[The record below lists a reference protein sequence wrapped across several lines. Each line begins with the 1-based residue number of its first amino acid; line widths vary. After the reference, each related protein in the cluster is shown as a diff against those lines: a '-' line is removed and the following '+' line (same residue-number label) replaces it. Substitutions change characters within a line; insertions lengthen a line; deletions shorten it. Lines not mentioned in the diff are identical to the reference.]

1 MEHDQNYIFNKIRIS
16 RIYDKRNSP
25 LKIPFIYDIYYT
37 YLQDNTPFMEKSDL
51 RGISRGP

>member
-1 MEHDQNYIFNKIRIS
+1 MEHDQNYIYNKIRIS
-16 RIYDKRNSP
+16 RIYGKQNSQ
-25 LKIPFIYDIYYT
+25 ITFIYDIYYT